1 MPARDKQTA
10 TENVQVLMFYPVGKN
25 LEKNSGGSGNP
36 PPPPLYFRGLITTHN
51 DFSCLNLN
59 TLFAEYQVHIVK

>member
-10 TENVQVLMFYPVGKN
+10 TENVQVLMLYPLEKN
-25 LEKNSGGSGNP
+25 LEKTQEGVATT

-51 DFSCLNLN
+51 DFSCINLK
-59 TLFAEYQVHIVK
+59 YQDIL

>member
-10 TENVQVLMFYPVGKN
+10 TENVQVLMFYPLGRN
-25 LEKNSGGSGNP
+25 LEKTQGGVATTS

-51 DFSCLNLN
+51 HFSCINLK
-59 TLFAEYQVHIVK
+59 YQDIL